1 MAALDTGSSLRSSA
15 VRSIY
20 LVTYSRADL
29 SKFPNRRD
37 FAEAVVTSFEKG
49 SAKVKHW
56 CCSREN
62 HADGAKHYHMVLKL
76 HKSQRWLQSKRF
88 LEENFAIEV
97 NYSSNH
103 HNYYSAWRYV
113 TKEDSSC
120 EESESH
126 PDLNSYKE
134 PKTTNASMAKIQ
146 TGQKRSAAVQGRG
159 NVCREKKRSKKEK
172 QKRLTAF
179 DISEVILKRNI
190 KTMTELHAY
199 AHEQREEGKTDLVQF
214 ILCNPSKA
222 IQDLLDTTWRM
233 KTAKEVLE
241 RCKKSRM
248 ELFNEASKQ
257 DCRAGCNG
265 VWLQCAKQILENNGI
280 DKRKFG
286 QAVVDLLKKGCGK
299 HRNLMIVGPANCGKT
314 FILKP
319 LTELYK
325 TFLNPASGSFAWV
338 WRGRSGVHF

>member
-15 VRSIY
+15 VRSVY

-62 HADGAKHYHMVLKL
+62 HADGAKHHMVLKL

-103 HNYYSAWRYV
+103 HNYYSAWRFV
-113 TKEDSSC
+113 TKDDSSC

-159 NVCREKKRSKKEK
+159 NVCRGKKRSKKEK

-179 DISEVILKRNI
+179 DVSEVILKRNI

-214 ILCNPSKA
+214 ILCKPPKA

-286 QAVVDLLKKGCGK
+286 QAVVDLLRKGRGK

-319 LTELYK
+319 Y
-325 TFLNPASGSFAWV
+325 
-338 WRGRSGVHF
+338 

>member
-15 VRSIY
+15 VRSVY

-37 FAEAVVTSFEKG
+37 FAEAFVTSFEKG

-62 HADGAKHYHMVLKL
+62 HADGAKHYHMVLKW

-159 NVCREKKRSKKEK
+159 NVCRGKKRSKKEK

-179 DISEVILKRNI
+179 DVSEVILKRNI

-214 ILCNPSKA
+214 ILCKPPKA
-222 IQDLLDTTWRM
+222 IQDLLDTAWRM

-286 QAVVDLLKKGCGK
+286 QAVVDLLKKGRGK

-319 LTELYK
+319 LTELDK

-338 WRGRSGVHF
+338 GVEEAECIF